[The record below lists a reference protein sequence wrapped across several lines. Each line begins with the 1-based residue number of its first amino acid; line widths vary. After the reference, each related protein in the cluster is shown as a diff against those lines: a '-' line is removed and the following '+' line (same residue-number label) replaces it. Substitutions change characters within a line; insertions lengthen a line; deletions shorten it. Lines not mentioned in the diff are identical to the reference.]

1 MKQFLRLE
9 KANHKANYVKVSDVQ
24 FIESNNEN
32 DGCTLHLTGGNKLRS
47 GASADEMVAVIE
59 SRLNPNPSIKP
70 PEPDDEVSP
79 ILPPPKP
86 VTMPLPMPEVR
97 TAKPRAPKAEA

>member
-9 KANHKANYVKVSDVQ
+9 KSNHKANYVKVSDVQ

-47 GASADEMVAVIE
+47 GATADEMVAVIE
-59 SRLNPNPSIKP
+59 ARLNPDPSVKLP
-70 PEPDDEVSP
+70 A
-79 ILPPPKP
+79 PPPAIIP
-86 VTMPLPMPEVR
+86 GVTVPFPER
-97 TAKPRAPKAEA
+97 TTVKPRTPKAEA